1 MLSQLQRD
9 LVTLIGEVDV
19 DGRFAFAGAGA
30 LMTLGVID
38 RATHDVDFF
47 ATSGAD
53 VDALRP
59 RLVAAIEA
67 RGLDVREL
75 RGSPGFSRLE
85 VRRGEEVSLIDLGFD
100 NRQWATRSNPL
111 GVGQIL
117 AVEELVAGK
126 VLALFARGEVRDF
139 ADTWQLAERFGRD
152 RLIELAGA
160 KDDGFSVRYFEE
172 MLGRFERFDRADFD
186 LDDVEYVALGEF
198 VRQWRVELSP
208 PRPPPPSLGL

>member
-30 LMTLGVID
+30 LMTLGAID
-38 RATHDVDFF
+38 RATM
-47 ATSGAD
+47 TSTSSRHRERMSTRCD
-53 VDALRP
+53 RFSSRRSRP
-59 RLVAAIEA
+59 VAWTCASCAA
-67 RGLDVREL
+67 R
-75 RGSPGFSRLE
+75 RGSAASRFDGAK
-85 VRRGEEVSLIDLGFD
+85 RVSLIDLGFD
-100 NRQWATRSNPL
+100 NRQWATRGNPL

-186 LDDVEYVALGEF
+186 LDDVEYEALGEF
-198 VRQWRVELSP
+198 VRHWRVELSP

>member
-53 VDALRP
+53 VVSLRP

-67 RGLDVREL
+67 RGLD
-75 RGSPGFSRLE
+75 
-85 VRRGEEVSLIDLGFD
+85 
-100 NRQWATRSNPL
+100 
-111 GVGQIL
+111 
-117 AVEELVAGK
+117 

-139 ADTWQLAERFGRD
+139 ADTWQLAERFGRA
-152 RLIELAGA
+152 RLIELASA

-186 LDDVEYVALGEF
+186 LDDVEYEALGEF